1 MKKYEVTGETKAGP
15 EGVILHRIRAL
26 VKIELGDITVEAGDI
41 GGWIEKEEN
50 LSQYDKSW
58 VCDNA
63 WVYGNARVCGNAWVR
78 DNARVYGNALVYG
91 NARVYGDADICEL
104 SHYLVVGPI
113 GSRNDFTTFFRCKN
127 SIKVKCGCFLGTTEE
142 FLEKVKTTHG
152 ESKHAI
158 SYQKATDLAIA
169 QIGLSS
175 EDD

>member
-1 MKKYEVTGETKAGP
+1 MKKYEFTGETKAGP

-50 LSQYDKSW
+50 LSQYDKSR
-58 VCDNA
+58 
-63 WVYGNARVCGNAWVR
+63 VYGNARVCGDAWVC
-78 DNARVYGNALVYG
+78 
-91 NARVYGDADICEL
+91 GDADICEL
-104 SHYLVVGPI
+104 SHYLVVGPT

>member
-1 MKKYEVTGETKAGP
+1 MKKYEFTGETKAGP
-15 EGVILHRIRAL
+15 EGEILHRIRAL

-58 VCDNA
+58 V
-63 WVYGNARVCGNAWVR
+63 YGNARVC
-78 DNARVYGNALVYG
+78 DNALVYG
-91 NARVYGDADICEL
+91 NARVCGDADICEL

-158 SYQKATDLAIA
+158 SYQRATDLAIA

>member
-1 MKKYEVTGETKAGP
+1 MKKYEFTGETKAGT

-58 VCDNA
+58 VYGSAWVCGDA
-63 WVYGNARVCGNAWVR
+63 WVYG
-78 DNARVYGNALVYG
+78 DARVYGSAWVCG
-91 NARVYGDADICEL
+91 DAKVCGDADICEL

-113 GSRNDFTTFFRCKN
+113 GSRNGFTTFFRCKN

-158 SYQKATDLAIA
+158 AYQKATDLAIA
-169 QIGLSS
+169 QISLSS

>member
-1 MKKYEVTGETKAGP
+1 MKKYEFTGETKAGP

-58 VCDNA
+58 
-63 WVYGNARVCGNAWVR
+63 
-78 DNARVYGNALVYG
+78 VYGNALVYG